1 MIEENEQIGDEE
13 PNPERVEA
21 IQHACQI
28 FVDVS
33 RFSPQ
38 LAPRDE
44 NDLDEIVNGIVSRNG
59 DLTDALAYTLEW
71 RAIRERRQEA
81 ARQEVELAAKEE
93 AHQQELADYKR
104 PSSHDLPA
112 LQAEMRLRQPPTPKQ
127 FVSAHEYTDAE
138 MSAMSSDE
146 YRRLV
151 LGGVSIDDRQGTT
164 GHSYK
169 PVIRPGNR
177 NTAKPTLRNLK
188 RRLEN

>member
-1 MIEENEQIGDEE
+1 MIEDNQIQIEDEE

-33 RFSPQ
+33 RFSP

-44 NDLDEIVNGIVSRNG
+44 NDLDEIVNGIVRRNG
-59 DLTDALAYTLEW
+59 DLTDSLAYTLEW

-81 ARQEVELAAKEE
+81 ARKEAELAAKEE
-93 AHQQELADYKR
+93 AHQHELAEYKR

-112 LQAEMRLRQPPTPKQ
+112 LQAEMRSRLLAPRHPVPPR
-127 FVSAHEYTDAE
+127 EYTDAQ
-138 MSAMSSDE
+138 MSAMSGDE

-151 LGGVSIDDRQGTT
+151 LGDISIADRQGST

-169 PVIRPGNR
+169 PVVRPGKR
-177 NTAKPTLRNLK
+177 NTAKPTLPNLK
-188 RRLEN
+188 RRLENL